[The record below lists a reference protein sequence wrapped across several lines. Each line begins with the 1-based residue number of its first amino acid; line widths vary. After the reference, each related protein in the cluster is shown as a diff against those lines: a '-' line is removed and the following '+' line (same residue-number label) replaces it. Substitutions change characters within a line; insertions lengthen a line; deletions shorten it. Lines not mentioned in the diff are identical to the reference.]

1 VALLIL
7 LAGVW
12 RKRIGLKE
20 PLTLFAAAFALTPL
34 IVFNQQT
41 ITGRSLQPIHYE
53 VFIGNYVALLAL
65 VLSIVA
71 WSTNFSLPKSAQRH
85 TKVHTPHWLP
95 LVVSCAALAWGFY
108 EAKVTAAV
116 LDEANLHRDRA
127 WPALRRLGADCRM
140 GQTVFTSDFVLAD
153 ELPTV
158 APCGVLWARHL
169 QIFTG
174 VSWDVGKE
182 RFYQQLYWMAL
193 DEDWLEAQLRARQ
206 FVVVYALFGWGRL
219 SNRLVT
225 NPQPL
230 TDEEITTE
238 VSRYAAFRAN
248 FNHEAAARAP
258 LSHVVIPA
266 QETFPPRLAQF
277 YERDAGTQVGPYL
290 LYRVQLRQP

>member
-1 VALLIL
+1 
-7 LAGVW
+7 
-12 RKRIGLKE
+12 
-20 PLTLFAAAFALTPL
+20 
-34 IVFNQQT
+34 
-41 ITGRSLQPIHYE
+41 
-53 VFIGNYVALLAL
+53 
-65 VLSIVA
+65 
-71 WSTNFSLPKSAQRH
+71 
-85 TKVHTPHWLP
+85 
-95 LVVSCAALAWGFY
+95 
-108 EAKVTAAV
+108 
-116 LDEANLHRDRA
+116 
-127 WPALRRLGADCRM
+127 M
-140 GQTVFTSDFVLAD
+140 GQTVFTSDSVLAD

-193 DEDWLEAQLRARQ
+193 DENWLEAQLRARQ

-230 TDEEITTE
+230 TDGEITTE

-266 QETFPPRLAQF
+266 EETFPPRLAQF
-277 YERDAGTQVGPYL
+277 YERDAGAQSGDYL